1 MENEL
6 LKRIETELVKAG
18 ERLRRLRKERGWR
31 LEDLSERTGL
41 SKSYLSRIEGGERE
55 PSLAALFNVAAA
67 YGVPFSSLFE
77 LESDAEE
84 RVVTRADSL
93 QLQRGRGLLYVPLS
107 VRRRDTNL
115 QPLRVT
121 VLAEREGE
129 EQYRHEGEEWLY
141 VLSGRLGLV
150 LGDREYQLA
159 PGDSAH
165 FDASKPHR
173 LNALDGRDA
182 EVILVA
188 AAVPYP
194 LLRSY
199 M

>member
-6 LKRIETELVKAG
+6 LKWIEAELGKVGA
-18 ERLRRLRKERGWR
+18 RLRKLRKERGWR
-31 LEDLSERTGL
+31 LEDLAQRTGL
-41 SKSYLSRIEGGERE
+41 STSYLSRIEGGERE

-77 LESDAEE
+77 PEPEAEE

-107 VRRRDTNL
+107 VGKRDTNL

-121 VLAEREGE
+121 VLAEREGDE
-129 EQYRHEGEEWLY
+129 LYRHEGEEWLY
-141 VLSGRLGLV
+141 VLSGKLELV
-150 LGDREYQLA
+150 LADRQYVLG

-165 FDASKPHR
+165 FDASEPHR
-173 LNALDGRDA
+173 LNALNGEDT